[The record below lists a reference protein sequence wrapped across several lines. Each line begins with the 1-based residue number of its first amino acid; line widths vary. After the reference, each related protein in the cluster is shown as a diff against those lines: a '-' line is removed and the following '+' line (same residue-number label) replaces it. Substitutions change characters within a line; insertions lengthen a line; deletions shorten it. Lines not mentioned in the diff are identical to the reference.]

1 MVGKANGSL
10 DMSRNGNQRGLW
22 AGGVGL
28 LFFLLYAVTA
38 APSIVE
44 LYDDSLEFQLVGPTF
59 GIAHPTGYPLYT
71 VLGGLWSRVLFPIG
85 NWAWRMNLFSALA
98 GATTVALLFLLI
110 QRVVEKTVPAERQ
123 HLLPGLGGALAFGLS
138 PLWWSQTT
146 IAEVY
151 ALHNLLVVS
160 VILVAVQVA
169 TTSVTPE
176 SSRQVTLVAFLLG
189 LGLTHHR
196 TIVLLAPGI
205 LILWWGQGWI
215 WRPSRAWLRWIGAL
229 LAPLLLYLYLPLRAF
244 MGVQDLNGSYH
255 NSWRGFWQHVLAL
268 GYTGFFSDNALT
280 RRLTATDWA
289 QVWQQQYGY
298 IGLGIGVGGI
308 GWLLWRGHNRRLWLG
323 LLLVLLVNLTFAL
336 RYRVG
341 DPEVFMLP
349 AWLIFALC
357 IGGGVAALAH
367 SGAWRPVGVTWRQA
381 ILLLLLLVALVN
393 RGDVI
398 NRRQAWAIHDEA
410 VALAKVDFPP
420 ESRVIGLEGQ
430 ITALRYMQLAEG
442 LGVNAHGIVA
452 NDPAQRR
459 AAIAVALAADFPTF
473 ITQEVEGIAAE
484 YSFSGDGPLVRV
496 WPRGQVQVTQPQHA
510 FALPLADDTLTLQ
523 GYDVE
528 RLAAAGGPLLRI
540 TFYWQPTAVLA
551 QAYKLSLR
559 LQDQNG
565 NPLSGLDGAP
575 LVEDHYPLRG
585 VAPTTTWLP
594 GEVIRDV
601 HYLALPP
608 ANNEPKQLYVVL
620 YAAATVAEVGVFTIE
635 LPAYF

>member
-1 MVGKANGSL
+1 
-10 DMSRNGNQRGLW
+10 MSRNGNLRGWW

-28 LFFLLYAVTA
+28 LFFLLYAFTA

-71 VLGGLWSRVLFPIG
+71 VLGGLWSRVLFPLG

-110 QRVVEKTVPAERQ
+110 QRVIAQSVTARHSVLPA
-123 HLLPGLGGALAFGLS
+123 LGGALAFGLS

-151 ALHNLLVVS
+151 ALHNLFVVS
-160 VILVAVQVA
+160 VLLVAVQVA

-176 SSRQVTLVAFLLG
+176 ASRQVTLVAFLLG
-189 LGLTHHR
+189 LSLTHHR
-196 TIVLLAPGI
+196 TIVLLVPGI
-205 LILWWGQGWI
+205 LVLWWGQGWI
-215 WRPSRAWLRWIGAL
+215 WRPSRTWLRWIGAL

-244 MGVQDLNGSYH
+244 MGIQDLNGSYH

-298 IGLGIGVGGI
+298 IGLGIGLGGI
-308 GWLLWRGHNRRLWLG
+308 GWLLWRGRNRRLWLG
-323 LLLVLLVNLTFAL
+323 LLLVLLVNLTFAM

-341 DPEVFMLP
+341 DPEVFMVP

-357 IGGGVAALAH
+357 IGGGVAALAQVGKRFPI
-367 SGAWRPVGVTWRQA
+367 GATWRQL
-381 ILLLLLLVALVN
+381 ILLALLLIAVGSSGDLVN
-393 RGDVI
+393 RS
-398 NRRQAWAIHDEA
+398 QEWAIHDYA

-420 ESRVIGLEGQ
+420 ESRLIGLEGQ
-430 ITALRYMQLAEG
+430 ITALRYMQQAEG
-442 LGVNAHGIVA
+442 LGSDAHGIVA
-452 NDPAQRR
+452 NDPAARR
-459 AAIAVALAADFPTF
+459 AAIGAALAAGYPTF
-473 ITQEVEGIAAE
+473 ITQEVEGIASA
-484 YSFSGDGPLVRV
+484 YSFSGEGPLVRV
-496 WPRGQVQVTQPQHA
+496 WPRGQAAVAAPQV
-510 FALPLADDTLTLQ
+510 ALDRALADGRLMLL
-523 GYDVE
+523 GYDQE
-528 RLAAAGGPLLRI
+528 RLAAAGGPTLRI
-540 TFYWQPTAVLA
+540 TFYWQPVVALA

-559 LQDQNG
+559 VQDQNG
-565 NPLSGLDGAP
+565 NPLLGMDGTP

-585 VAPTTTWLP
+585 VASTTTWLA
-594 GEVIRDV
+594 GEIVKDV

-608 ANNEPKQLYVVL
+608 TKTTQKQLYVVL
-620 YAAATVAEVGVFTIE
+620 YDAATVAEVAAFPIA
-635 LPAYF
+635 LPADF